1 MIKTKSM
8 YNQIN
13 TESFKWNYLR
23 SLMGLFLPVESD
35 FYVHRISKLVFLS
48 AKYRFLS
55 YDLTFSIC
63 TQKVTVLKIPRL
75 HIFPRDVFPCEILTL
90 FLILWQNSIL
100 GDLWHKKQSMLTTDQ
115 QGLLISY
122 LVKAL
127 EMRIFLLT
135 GEQLLVKRLN
145 VASQLQRSPLE
156 LLRPHLAYFSEG
168 LVFRWDWV
176 LLPSRRS
183 RNEYESMTSMN
194 NTFIFLF
201 A

>member
-1 MIKTKSM
+1 M

-63 TQKVTVLKIPRL
+63 TQKVTVLQIPRL

-90 FLILWQNSIL
+90 FVELWQNS
-100 GDLWHKKQSMLTTDQ
+100 M
-115 QGLLISY
+115 
-122 LVKAL
+122 V
-127 EMRIFLLT
+127 
-135 GEQLLVKRLN
+135 N
-145 VASQLQRSPLE
+145 
-156 LLRPHLAYFSEG
+156 LRPFTQKAKNAHN
-168 LVFRWDWV
+168 
-176 LLPSRRS
+176 RS
-183 RNEYESMTSMN
+183 TWIVN
-194 NTFIFLF
+194 FLF
-201 A
+201 GKGSRDATFLVNRWTASGQTIERCFSTTAQSIRTAQTALSVLQWRLGISMGLGIVA